1 MITNQN
7 MNTMNEIEKIKN
19 TMTSLEIA
27 EVTGKRHS
35 DVLEAIR
42 TMEPAWE
49 KVCQRKFPL
58 MFKIRKLP
66 NGGETRDPYYLL
78 NKAEC
83 LYIATKFNDEAR
95 ARLIIR
101 WEELEKKN
109 RPQLPVTYLDALK
122 ALVKAE
128 EEKQQLT
135 IENKE
140 MQPKADYFDS
150 LVDRKLLTN
159 FRDTAK
165 QLHVKQ
171 KEFIQWLIDGK
182 YIFRKGKKLLPYQSS
197 VEQGLFELKDYCN
210 GEYADKQTLITPKG
224 KETFKLLL
232 ENRKDIA

>member
-1 MITNQN
+1 
-7 MNTMNEIEKIKN
+7 MNEIEKIKD

-27 EVTGKRHS
+27 EVTGKLHTHI
-35 DVLEAIR
+35 IR
-42 TMEPAWE
+42 DIRNILQQGVTETNFGLSTYKDKTGRTLPCFILTKKGCLILASGYDALLRE
-49 KVCQRKFPL
+49 K
-58 MFKIRKLP
+58 
-66 NGGETRDPYYLL
+66 
-78 NKAEC
+78 
-83 LYIATKFNDEAR
+83 
-95 ARLIIR
+95 IINR

-171 KEFIQWLIDGK
+171 KAFIQWLIDGK

>member
-1 MITNQN
+1 
-7 MNTMNEIEKIKN
+7 MNTMNEIEKIKD

-27 EVTGKRHS
+27 EVTGKLHTHI
-35 DVLEAIR
+35 IR
-42 TMEPAWE
+42 DIRNILQQGVTETNFGLSTYKDKTGRTLPCFILTKKGCLILASGYDALLRE
-49 KVCQRKFPL
+49 K
-58 MFKIRKLP
+58 
-66 NGGETRDPYYLL
+66 
-78 NKAEC
+78 
-83 LYIATKFNDEAR
+83 
-95 ARLIIR
+95 IINR

-171 KEFIQWLIDGK
+171 KAFIQWLIDGK